1 MVFIVERYITGL
13 AGDVERLLEPLARV
27 AAEMRAEGVPVD
39 YAGSLVMAE
48 DDAVL
53 CRFEGPSER
62 AVAELNRR
70 AGVAYD
76 RIVPAVA
83 VSPTVHEECEERC
96 S

>member
-13 AGDVERLLEPLARV
+13 SGDLEQLLEPLGRV
-27 AAEMRAEGVPVD
+27 AAEMRGEGVPVH

-48 DDAVL
+48 DEAVL
-53 CRFEGPSER
+53 CRFEAPSAR

-83 VSPTVHEECEERC
+83 VSPAVGPRGA
-96 S
+96 

>member
-13 AGDVERLLEPLARV
+13 PGDLEQLLEPLARV
-27 AAEMRAEGVPVD
+27 AAEMRAEGVPVH

-48 DDAVL
+48 DEAVL

-70 AGVAYD
+70 ASVAYD
-76 RIVPAVA
+76 WIVPAVA
-83 VSPTVHEECEERC
+83 VAPAAGPRGA
-96 S
+96 

>member
-1 MVFIVERYITGL
+1 MVFIVERYI
-13 AGDVERLLEPLARV
+13 AGVPGSDIERLLEPLGRV
-27 AAEMRAEGVPVD
+27 AVEMRSEGVPVH
-39 YAGSLVMAE
+39 YAGSLVITE

-76 RIVPAVA
+76 RIVPAVVVTPA
-83 VSPTVHEECEERC
+83 VHEGV
-96 S
+96 

>member
-13 AGDVERLLEPLARV
+13 PDELERLLEPLARV
-27 AAEMRAEGVPVD
+27 AAEMRGEGVPIH
-39 YAGSLVMAE
+39 YAGALVMAE
-48 DDAVL
+48 DEAVL
-53 CRFEGPSER
+53 CTFEGPSER

-83 VSPTVHEECEERC
+83 VSSAVHEEREERC